1 MKKKALQFAIGLLI
15 ISNGAFAQQWNGNNN
30 TTDAISRN
38 GSVGIGTVTP
48 QADLHVIGAMKV
60 EANVDNG
67 SIGGRLIIAHPG
79 KTVNGTAREW
89 AIYNMSGVYGN
100 SLQFWAYDNVGC
112 QSGGLCHSRLTI
124 MDNGNV
130 GIGTNP
136 GSWKLAV
143 EGKIAAREI
152 QVTLDSFFPDY
163 VFSPSYKLRNLFS
176 LEKYINQY
184 QHLPGI
190 PSAKEVEKEG
200 GFKLGEMNIKLLE
213 KVEELTLYV
222 IELKKEIEEIKK
234 KSNNS
239 SSAKK

>member
-1 MKKKALQFAIGLLI
+1 MWKAPNIDDASAGGL
-15 ISNGAFAQQWNGNNN
+15 
-30 TTDAISRN
+30 
-38 GSVGIGTVTP
+38 
-48 QADLHVIGAMKV
+48 VIGPWSNFNK
-60 EANVDNG
+60 
-67 SIGGRLIIAHPG
+67 
-79 KTVNGTAREW
+79 
-89 AIYNMSGVYGN
+89 
-100 SLQFWAYDNVGC
+100 
-112 QSGGLCHSRLTI
+112 GLRITP
-124 MDNGNV
+124 DGNV
-130 GIGTNP
+130 GIGTANP
-136 GSWKLAV
+136 GNWKLAV

-176 LEKYINQY
+176 LEKYINQH

-200 GFKLGEMNIKLLE
+200 GIKLGEMNIKLLE

-234 KSNNS
+234 KSNNP